1 MLESPTDMDC
11 QPARLKRTLTLPYV
25 VLYGLGVTIGAGIY
39 VLVGEVITRSGPHA
53 PEGTFVVPIWVS
65 YGGILACAA
74 LLLAGLMAG

>member
-39 VLVGEVITRSGPHA
+39 VLVKAARRRP
-53 PEGTFVVPIWVS
+53 VS
-65 YGGILACAA
+65 SRNLAHEY
-74 LLLAGLMAG
+74 